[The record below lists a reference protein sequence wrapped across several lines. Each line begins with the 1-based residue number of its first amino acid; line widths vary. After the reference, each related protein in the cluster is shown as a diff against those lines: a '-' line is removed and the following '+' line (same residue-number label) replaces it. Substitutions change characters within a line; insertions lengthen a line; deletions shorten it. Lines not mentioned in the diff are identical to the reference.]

1 MRQNPL
7 SIYIHWPFCLSLCP
21 YCDFNSHVNSEIDHL
36 LWLNAY
42 KKEILFYQHKI
53 KDRYIKS
60 IFFGGGTPS
69 LMDPKTIE
77 GIIELISSIAIV
89 DEETE
94 ITIEANP
101 TSYEAAKF
109 HDFKA
114 AGINRVSIG
123 VQSIL
128 DERLAFLGRKHSAKE
143 AIKAIESAASL
154 FDRFSFDLIYATP
167 NQTLSS
173 WNSELQEALK
183 FAAGHLSLYQLT
195 IEKGTPFYSLY
206 RKGQLIPILDDI
218 AGNMYELTDD
228 ILSEH
233 GYGAYE
239 ISNYARAN
247 HECKHNLCYWRYDE
261 YLGIGPGA
269 HGRIHEANGKITA
282 VMMIHNPK
290 KWQEHVFDHGQGIQK
305 ENMLNKREII
315 EEILMMGLRL
325 KQGLSIKKFKD
336 LTGQAIQNI
345 LDQDFFALIRKQ
357 GLIELENE
365 YLRLT
370 GQGFLLHGYL
380 VPRLIRDTTLKHH

>member
-1 MRQNPL
+1 MQQSPL

-21 YCDFNSHVNSEIDHL
+21 YCDFNSHINSSIDHL
-36 LWLNAY
+36 LWQGAY
-42 KKEILFYQHKI
+42 KKEILFYQEKI

-69 LMDPKTIE
+69 LMEPKTIE
-77 GIIELISSIAIV
+77 GIIELIASIGVV

-114 AGINRVSIG
+114 AGVNRVSIG

-143 AIKAIESAASL
+143 ALKALESAAGL

-167 NQTLSS
+167 NQQLSS

-183 FAAGHLSLYQLT
+183 FATGHLSLYQLT
-195 IEKGTPFYSLY
+195 IEKGTPFYNLY
-206 RKGQLIPILDDI
+206 RKGQLVPIVDEV
-218 AGNMYELTDD
+218 AGNMYELTND
-228 ILSEH
+228 ILSEN
-233 GYGAYE
+233 GYNAYE
-239 ISNYARAN
+239 ISNYALIN
-247 HECKHNLCYWRYDE
+247 HECKHNLCYWQYDE

-269 HGRIHEANGKITA
+269 HGRTHRANGDISA
-282 VMMIHNPK
+282 VMMIHNPQ
-290 KWQEHVFDHGQGIQK
+290 KWLEQVYVLDHGIQK
-305 ENMLNKREII
+305 ENVLSKREII

-325 KQGLSIKKFKD
+325 KQGLSIKKFKE
-336 LTGQAIQNI
+336 LTGQEIQNI
-345 LDQDFFALIRKQ
+345 LDQDFFALIKKK
-357 GLIELENE
+357 GLIEFEDD
-365 YLRLT
+365 RLKLT
-370 GQGFLLHGYL
+370 ERGFLLHSYL
-380 VPRLIRDTTLKHH
+380 VPRLIKDTI

>member
-21 YCDFNSHVNSEIDHL
+21 YCDFNSHVNSEIDHV
-36 LWLNAY
+36 LWLDAY
-42 KKEILFYQHKI
+42 KKEILFYRNKI
-53 KDRYIKS
+53 QSRYIKS

-69 LMDPKTIE
+69 LMEPKTIE
-77 GIIELISSIAIV
+77 GIIELIASIGIV
-89 DEETE
+89 DEKTE
-94 ITIEANP
+94 ITMEANP

-109 HDFKA
+109 RDFKV

-143 AIKAIESAASL
+143 AIKALESAAGL
-154 FDRFSFDLIYATP
+154 FNRFSFDLIYATP

-183 FAAGHLSLYQLT
+183 FAAGHISLYQLT

-206 RKGQLIPILDDI
+206 RQGQLVPVVDELAVD
-218 AGNMYELTDD
+218 MYELTND
-228 ILSEH
+228 ILARN
-233 GYGAYE
+233 GYSAYE
-239 ISNYARAN
+239 ISNYALFN
-247 HECKHNLCYWRYDE
+247 NECKHNLCYWQYDE

-269 HGRIHEANGKITA
+269 HGRIHKEYKEVIA

-290 KWQEHVFDHGQGIQK
+290 KWLEQVSVLGQGVQK
-305 ENMLNKREII
+305 ENMLGKREII

-336 LTGQAIQNI
+336 LTGQEVESI
-345 LDQDFFALIRKQ
+345 LDQDFFALIKKQ
-357 GLIELENE
+357 DLIEIENDH
-365 YLRLT
+365 LRFI
-370 GQGFLLHGYL
+370 GRGFLLHSYL
-380 VPRLIRDTTLKHH
+380 VPRLIKDLKVL

>member
-1 MRQNPL
+1 MRQNQL

-21 YCDFNSHVNSEIDHL
+21 YCDFNSHINSNIDHL
-36 LWLNAY
+36 LWLGAY
-42 KKEILFYQHKI
+42 KKEILFYQEKI
-53 KDRYIKS
+53 KGRYIKS

-69 LMDPKTIE
+69 LMEPKTIE
-77 GIIELISSIAIV
+77 GIIGLIASIGIV

-143 AIKAIESAASL
+143 ALKVLESAAGL

-167 NQTLSS
+167 NQQLNS
-173 WNSELQEALK
+173 WSSELQQALK

-195 IEKGTPFYSLY
+195 IEKGTPFYNLY
-206 RKGQLIPILDDI
+206 RKGKLVPVVDEVASD
-218 AGNMYELTDD
+218 MYELTND
-228 ILSEH
+228 ILSED
-233 GYGAYE
+233 GYSAYE
-239 ISNYARAN
+239 ISNYARAD
-247 HECKHNLCYWRYDE
+247 HECKHNLCYWQYDE

-269 HGRIHEANGKITA
+269 HGRIHKEDKEVMA
-282 VMMIHNPK
+282 VMMIHNPQ
-290 KWQEHVFDHGQGIQK
+290 KWLEQVLVLDHGIQK
-305 ENMLNKREII
+305 ENMLGKREVI

-325 KQGLSIKKFKD
+325 KKGLSIKKFKE
-336 LTGQAIQNI
+336 LTGQEIQYV
-345 LDQDFFALIRKQ
+345 LDQDFFALITKQ
-357 GLIELENE
+357 GLIELEDDH
-365 YLRLT
+365 LKLT
-370 GQGFLLHGYL
+370 GRGFLLHSYL
-380 VPRLIRDTTLKHH
+380 VPRLIRDIL